1 MSSREIRAP
10 RGNELTCK
18 AWPQEAALRM
28 LMNNLDP
35 DVAERPEDLVV
46 YGGTG
51 KAARNHEALKA
62 IVATLLRLAEATG
75 AAAEWRVRIRKEIP
89 VAAGLGGGSA
99 DAAAALR
106 LANETIPEP
115 LTAERL
121 HEVATGIGADIPF
134 FLEAGPKLAAGAGER
149 LKQLDLPQ
157 DYWVLVALPRGA
169 RKRAT
174 ADVYKRF
181 DELGGEQGFEERKQ
195 TLAEAL
201 AACRRPRHFTEFPA
215 NDLAEAAGGTS
226 LAADLLA
233 LGAFRADVSGAGPA
247 VYALFH
253 RLGPAKEAAGRVRRA
268 ARTWIAAPVW

>member
-1 MSSREIRAP
+1 MSRSTAAAKINLALLVGARRADGLHEIATIMQRIDVCDRIELERAP
-10 RGNELTCK
+10 ALTVEGF
-18 AWPQEAALRM
+18 AQ
-28 LMNNLDP
+28 DT
-35 DVAERPEDLVV
+35 LVR
-46 YGGTG
+46 T
-51 KAARNHEALKA
+51 A
-62 IVATLLRLAEATG
+62 LLRLAEATG

-121 HEVATGIGADIPF
+121 HELATGIGADIPF

-195 TLAEAL
+195 TLVEAL